1 MKKNWFRTT
10 IIVVVFLVTIYYL
23 LPLVAQQD
31 YVVCDVEVFNQDGEK
46 IYEIAGK
53 EYEVGSNLYG
63 TEFENAIYNANINDT
78 IRVQS
83 DLPDNILRSIE
94 SEIDYTQPQIIT
106 AEVND
111 KISRVTLPSWFT
123 DKQLKLGLDLQGG
136 MHLVLQV
143 ETEEMSNKAAESAVK
158 GALEII
164 RNRVDRFGVSEPTI
178 QRIGDNRIL
187 VQLPGLRN
195 ASRAK
200 ELIGKTAQLE
210 FHLVAKNEDL
220 KKTVDAVDEYLQ
232 KNYDKYAYL
241 KKIEEKKEDRAE
253 RTAVE
258 ETLMESEEEEDSPSD
273 LLEEKQE
280 TEKEAQVDTAAATE
294 EEMAE
299 EDTEEPKENLFSSLV
314 SIYQNM
320 IVVTPEHLPL
330 FRKIISNPDVQEVI
344 PSGIQIVLGKVNPED
359 PYGAR
364 PVYFLYDEVELTGA
378 DLKSADVRIGQGMD
392 PKISGKPYVSLEFNN
407 EGARIFSNVTGQN
420 IGEQLAI
427 VLDDVVHS
435 APRINDKIRNGSAMI
450 TGNFEMSEAKD
461 VSIVLNA
468 GKLPAP
474 VNIIE
479 ERTVGPSLG
488 SDSID
493 AGFRAALIGL
503 ILVALFMII
512 YYKAAGLIA
521 DFALICNVLIIMAF
535 LTMLSASLTLPGIA
549 GIILT
554 IGMAVDANVLIFE
567 RIREELDSGRTVRT
581 AIDNG
586 YRRAIITIADA
597 NITTLITAIVLY
609 QFGTGPIRGFAVT
622 LSLGILSSMFTA
634 IIVTRAIF
642 DSFVARKPR
651 KKLSI

>member
-10 IIVVVFLVTIYYL
+10 LIVVLFLVTIYYL
-23 LPLVAQQD
+23 LPLIAQQD
-31 YVVCDVEVFNQDGEK
+31 YIVCDLEVFDQDGKK
-46 IYEIAGK
+46 IYEIAEK

-63 TEFENAIYNANINDT
+63 TEFENALYDVNINDT
-78 IRVQS
+78 IQVETE
-83 DLPDNILRSIE
+83 LPDNILRTIDA
-94 SEIDYTQPQIIT
+94 EIDYNQPQLLEAVIK
-106 AEVND
+106 D

-136 MHLVLQV
+136 MHLVMQV
-143 ETEEMSNKAAESAVK
+143 ETDKLSKKAKDSAVK

-164 RNRVDRFGVSEPTI
+164 RNRVDEFGVSEPTI

-210 FHLVAKNEDL
+210 FHLVAKDEDL
-220 KKTVDAVDEYLQ
+220 SETVEAIDGYLQ
-232 KNYDKYAYL
+232 NNYQKYAYL
-241 KKIEEKKEDRAE
+241 KKIEEKEQAGEK
-253 RTAVE
+253 TAVE
-258 ETLMESEEEEDSPSD
+258 ETLLKTEEEEDTTQD
-273 LLEEKQE
+273 LLEPEQKTEKDTIGAAEQPE
-280 TEKEAQVDTAAATE
+280 TEKLD
-294 EEMAE
+294 
-299 EDTEEPKENLFSSLV
+299 EPKDNLFSSLISV
-314 SIYQNM
+314 YQNAT
-320 IVVTPEHLPL
+320 VVTPENLPL
-330 FRKIISNPDVQEVI
+330 FRKIISNPEVGAVI
-344 PSGIQIVLGKVNPED
+344 PSGVSILLGKINPED

-392 PKISGKPYVSLEFNN
+392 PKLSGKPYVSLEFNN

-420 IGEQLAI
+420 RDERLAI
-427 VLDDVVHS
+427 VLEDVVHS

-468 GKLPAP
+468 GRLPAP
-474 VNIIE
+474 VHIIE

-488 SDSID
+488 SDSIE
-493 AGFRAALIGL
+493 AGFNAAIIGL
-503 ILVALFMII
+503 ILVAIFMVI
-512 YYKAAGLIA
+512 YYKLSGFIA
-521 DFALICNVLIIMAF
+521 DFALISNVLIIMAF

-567 RIREELDSGRTVRT
+567 RIREELDSGKTVRT

-586 YRRAIITIADA
+586 YKRAIVTIADA
-597 NITTLITAIVLY
+597 NITTLITAVVLY
-609 QFGTGPIRGFAVT
+609 QFGTGPIKGFAVT

-634 IIVTRAIF
+634 IIVTRSIF
-642 DSFVARKPR
+642 DMIVARKPR

>member
-10 IIVVVFLVTIYYL
+10 IIVVIFLVTIYYL
-23 LPLVAQQD
+23 LPLIAKQD
-31 YVVCDVEVFNQDGEK
+31 YVVCDLKVFSQDGNK

-63 TEFENAIYNANINDT
+63 TEFENAVYEANINDT
-78 IRVQS
+78 ISVRAS
-83 DLPDNILRSIE
+83 LPDNILRNIDAE
-94 SEIDYTQPQIIT
+94 VDYTEKQVM
-106 AEVND
+106 EVFVRER
-111 KISRVTLPSWFT
+111 ISKVELPSWFT

-136 MHLVLQV
+136 MHLVLEVQ
-143 ETEEMSNKAAESAVK
+143 TDEMSNKAQESAVK

-164 RNRVDRFGVSEPTI
+164 RNRVDKFGVSEPTI
-178 QRIGDNRIL
+178 QRIGENRIL

-210 FHLVAKNEDL
+210 FHLVTSNEDL
-220 KKTVDAVDEYLQ
+220 SETVKAIDDYLQ
-232 KNYDKYAYL
+232 NNYQKYAYL
-241 KKIEEKKEDRAE
+241 SKIEEKETEGE

-258 ETLMESEEEEDSPSD
+258 ETLLETEEDD
-273 LLEEKQE
+273 NADTTLLEEE
-280 TEKEAQVDTAAATE
+280 TAIEDEADTAVTGENE
-294 EEMAE
+294 E
-299 EDTEEPKENLFSSLV
+299 TSEEPKDNLFSSLISV
-314 SIYQNM
+314 YQQM
-320 IVVTPEHLPL
+320 TVVTPENLKL
-330 FRKIISNPDVQEVI
+330 FRKIIENPDVKEVI
-344 PSGIQIVLGKVNPED
+344 PSGITIMLGKVNPED

-378 DLKSADVRIGQGMD
+378 DLESADVRIGQGMD

-420 IGEQLAI
+420 IGERLAI

-450 TGNFEMSEAKD
+450 TGNFEMSEARD

-493 AGFRAALIGL
+493 AGFKAAIIGL
-503 ILVALFMII
+503 ILVALFMVI
-512 YYKAAGLIA
+512 YYKFSGLIA

-567 RIREELDSGRTVRT
+567 RIREELDTGKTVRT

-609 QFGTGPIRGFAVT
+609 QFGTGPIKGFAVT
-622 LSLGILSSMFTA
+622 LSLGIMSSMFTA

-642 DSFVARKPR
+642 DAFVARKPR